1 VAYGL
6 AIELIRQ
13 YGIRTV
19 ELSYL
24 GGYLDVQYEKNGNKL
39 PERMPNNFIRMTV
52 PAYAYHKEH
61 LEYVVNAL
69 AELLK
74 DKSQI
79 PSVNM
84 VGGRNDAMRAFS
96 LVLEPV
102 YPPKK

>member
-1 VAYGL
+1 
-6 AIELIRQ
+6 
-13 YGIRTV
+13 V

-52 PAYAYHKEH
+52 PAYTYHKEH
-61 LEYVVNAL
+61 LDYVVNAL
-69 AELLK
+69 VELLK

-79 PSVNM
+79 PSVKM
-84 VGGRNDAMRAFS
+84 VGGRNDVMRAFS

-102 YPPKK
+102 YPSKK